1 MKEEITGLVRNLAI
15 FYIIFTSVIQLVPDK
30 KYERYVRNFM
40 ALLLI
45 YMVCTAVFSIMGKT
59 AQITETFSEEYQK
72 ETARLD
78 QQQGQELQLF
88 YLNREYEK
96 EIQKKILEILENTGI
111 KQAEVTV
118 HIEGENL
125 SVVICLQKNITEE
138 QERRLEDALWQE
150 LEIGKEKY
158 QIITGGNGKTAMDTA
173 AASGTSSDSGSNASI
188 QAYKRNYYCTKK
200 YSG

>member
-1 MKEEITGLVRNLAI
+1 MFA
-15 FYIIFTSVIQLVPDK
+15 P
-30 KYERYVRNFM
+30 ER
-40 ALLLI
+40 
-45 YMVCTAVFSIMGKT
+45 
-59 AQITETFSEEYQK
+59 
-72 ETARLD
+72 
-78 QQQGQELQLF
+78 
-88 YLNREYEK
+88 
-96 EIQKKILEILENTGI
+96 QKKILEILENTGI

-188 QAYKRNYYCTKK
+188 QAYK
-200 YSG
+200 

>member
-1 MKEEITGLVRNLAI
+1 MKEEITGLVRNLAV
-15 FYIIFTSVIQLVPDK
+15 FYSIFTSVIQLVPDK

-45 YMVCTAVFSIMGKT
+45 YMVCIAVFSIMGKT

-96 EIQKKILEILENTGI
+96 EIQKKILEILKNTGI

-188 QAYKRNYYCTKK
+188 QAYK
-200 YSG
+200 

>member
-1 MKEEITGLVRNLAI
+1 MKEEITGLVRNLAV

-72 ETARLD
+72 ETARMD
-78 QQQGQELQLF
+78 QQGQELQLF

-96 EIQKKILEILENTGI
+96 EIQKKILKILENTGI

-188 QAYKRNYYCTKK
+188 QAYK
-200 YSG
+200 

>member
-1 MKEEITGLVRNLAI
+1 MKEEITGLVRNLAV

-45 YMVCTAVFSIMGKT
+45 YMVCIAVFSIMGKT

-78 QQQGQELQLF
+78 QQQF

-96 EIQKKILEILENTGI
+96 EIQKRILEILENTGI
-111 KQAEVTV
+111 IQAEVTV

-158 QIITGGNGKTAMDTA
+158 QIITGGDRKTAMDPA

-188 QAYKRNYYCTKK
+188 QAYK
-200 YSG
+200 

>member
-1 MKEEITGLVRNLAI
+1 MKEEITGLVRNLAV

-96 EIQKKILEILENTGI
+96 EIQKKILEILKNTGI

-118 HIEGENL
+118 HIEGDNL

-158 QIITGGNGKTAMDTA
+158 QIITGGNGKTAMDPA

-188 QAYKRNYYCTKK
+188 QAYK
-200 YSG
+200 

>member
-1 MKEEITGLVRNLAI
+1 MKEEITGLVRNLAV

-173 AASGTSSDSGSNASI
+173 AASGASSDSGSNASI
-188 QAYKRNYYCTKK
+188 QAYK
-200 YSG
+200 

>member
-1 MKEEITGLVRNLAI
+1 MKEEITGLVRNLAV

-45 YMVCTAVFSIMGKT
+45 YMVCIAVFSIMGKT

-96 EIQKKILEILENTGI
+96 EIQKKILEILKNTGI

-188 QAYKRNYYCTKK
+188 QAYK
-200 YSG
+200 

>member
-1 MKEEITGLVRNLAI
+1 MKEEITGLVRNLAV
-15 FYIIFTSVIQLVPDK
+15 FYIIFNSVIQLVPDK

-96 EIQKKILEILENTGI
+96 EIQKKILEILKNTGI

-188 QAYKRNYYCTKK
+188 QAYK
-200 YSG
+200 

>member
-1 MKEEITGLVRNLAI
+1 MKEEITGLVRNLAV
-15 FYIIFTSVIQLVPDK
+15 FYIIFTSVIQLVPNK

-59 AQITETFSEEYQK
+59 AQITEAFSEEYQK
-72 ETARLD
+72 LHFHDAVERLD

-96 EIQKKILEILENTGI
+96 EIQKRILEILENTGI

-150 LEIGKEKY
+150 FEIGKEKY

-188 QAYKRNYYCTKK
+188 QAYQ
-200 YSG
+200 

>member
-1 MKEEITGLVRNLAI
+1 MKEEITGLVRNLAV
-15 FYIIFTSVIQLVPDK
+15 FYIIFTSVIQLVPNK

-59 AQITETFSEEYQK
+59 AQITEAFSEEYQK

-96 EIQKKILEILENTGI
+96 EIQKRILEILENTGI

-125 SVVICLQKNITEE
+125 SAEIYLQQKITEE
-138 QERRLEDALWQE
+138 QEGRLENALWQK
-150 LEIGKEKY
+150 LGIGKENC
-158 QIITGGNGKTAMDTA
+158 QIIADRNGKTTVGS
-173 AASGTSSDSGSNASI
+173 AASDGNPSGSDRISDLRRK
-188 QAYKRNYYCTKK
+188 Q
-200 YSG
+200 

>member
-1 MKEEITGLVRNLAI
+1 MKEEITGLVRNLAV

>member
-1 MKEEITGLVRNLAI
+1 MKEEITGLVRNLAV

-59 AQITETFSEEYQK
+59 AQITEMFSEEYQK

-96 EIQKKILEILENTGI
+96 EIQKKILEILKNTGI

-188 QAYKRNYYCTKK
+188 QAYK
-200 YSG
+200 

>member
-1 MKEEITGLVRNLAI
+1 MKEEITGLVRNLAV
-15 FYIIFTSVIQLVPDK
+15 FYIIFTSVIQLVPNK

-59 AQITETFSEEYQK
+59 AQITEAFSEEYQK

-96 EIQKKILEILENTGI
+96 EIQKRILEILENTGI
-111 KQAEVTV
+111 KQAEVAV

-125 SVVICLQKNITEE
+125 SVVICLQKDITEE

-150 LEIGKEKY
+150 FEIGKEKY

-188 QAYKRNYYCTKK
+188 QAYQ
-200 YSG
+200 

>member
-1 MKEEITGLVRNLAI
+1 MKEEITGLVRNLAV
-15 FYIIFTSVIQLVPDK
+15 FYIIFTSVIQLVPNK

-59 AQITETFSEEYQK
+59 AQIAEAFSEEYQK

-96 EIQKKILEILENTGI
+96 EIQKRILEILENTGI

-125 SVVICLQKNITEE
+125 PVVICLQKNITEE

-150 LEIGKEKY
+150 FEIGKEKY

-188 QAYKRNYYCTKK
+188 QAYQ
-200 YSG
+200 

>member
-1 MKEEITGLVRNLAI
+1 MLKLH
-15 FYIIFTSVIQLVPDK
+15 FHD
-30 KYERYVRNFM
+30 
-40 ALLLI
+40 
-45 YMVCTAVFSIMGKT
+45 AV
-59 AQITETFSEEYQK
+59 E
-72 ETARLD
+72 RLD

-96 EIQKKILEILENTGI
+96 EIQKRILEILENTGI

-125 SVVICLQKNITEE
+125 SVVICLQKDITEE

-150 LEIGKEKY
+150 FEIGKEKY

-188 QAYKRNYYCTKK
+188 QAYQ
-200 YSG
+200 

>member
-1 MKEEITGLVRNLAI
+1 MKEEITGLVRNLAV
-15 FYIIFTSVIQLVPDK
+15 FYIIFTSVIQLVPNK

-59 AQITETFSEEYQK
+59 AQITEAFSEEYQK

-96 EIQKKILEILENTGI
+96 EIQKRILEILENTGI
-111 KQAEVTV
+111 KQA
-118 HIEGENL
+118 
-125 SVVICLQKNITEE
+125 
-138 QERRLEDALWQE
+138 
-150 LEIGKEKY
+150 
-158 QIITGGNGKTAMDTA
+158 
-173 AASGTSSDSGSNASI
+173 
-188 QAYKRNYYCTKK
+188 
-200 YSG
+200 

>member
-1 MKEEITGLVRNLAI
+1 MKEEITGLVRNLAV
-15 FYIIFTSVIQLVPDK
+15 FYIIFTSVIQLVPNK

-59 AQITETFSEEYQK
+59 AQITEAFSEEYQK

-96 EIQKKILEILENTGI
+96 EIQKRILEILENTGI

-125 SVVICLQKNITEE
+125 SVVICLKKNITEE

-150 LEIGKEKY
+150 FEIGKEKY

-188 QAYKRNYYCTKK
+188 QAYQ
-200 YSG
+200 

>member
-1 MKEEITGLVRNLAI
+1 MREEITGLVRNLAV

-40 ALLLI
+40 GLLLI

-59 AQITETFSEEYQK
+59 AQITEVFSEEYQK

-138 QERRLEDALWQE
+138 QERRLEDALWQK

-158 QIITGGNGKTAMDTA
+158 QIITGGNGKTAMDPAT
-173 AASGTSSDSGSNASI
+173 ASGTSSDSGSNASI
-188 QAYKRNYYCTKK
+188 QAHQ
-200 YSG
+200 

>member
-1 MKEEITGLVRNLAI
+1 MKEEITGLVRNLTV

-188 QAYKRNYYCTKK
+188 QAYK
-200 YSG
+200 

>member
-1 MKEEITGLVRNLAI
+1 MKEEITGLVRNLAV
-15 FYIIFTSVIQLVPDK
+15 FYIIFTSVIQLVPDN

-188 QAYKRNYYCTKK
+188 QAYK
-200 YSG
+200 

>member
-1 MKEEITGLVRNLAI
+1 MKEEITGLVRNLAV

-78 QQQGQELQLF
+78 QQQGQKLQLF

-96 EIQKKILEILENTGI
+96 EIQKKILEILKNTGI

-188 QAYKRNYYCTKK
+188 QAYK
-200 YSG
+200 